1 MSDVEHLLVGGS
13 SLRTPMSLQDFDAL
27 GEVKHHEWYEGLCI
41 VNPPTRRHARA
52 VNRLQRLIEP
62 ACPAT
67 HEVLAGW
74 GWEASPIE
82 RFEPDLMIAD
92 RSAPD
97 TDMLR
102 LPPPL
107 LVVEVCSPST
117 RADDWGKKRVAY
129 GRAGAAWYWII
140 DLDVPEIVFLR
151 NEGGELVEV
160 GRYRARTTAPG
171 PVVVEVDL
179 RALATL

>member
-1 MSDVEHLLVGGS
+1 
-13 SLRTPMSLQDFDAL
+13 MSLQDFDAL
-27 GEVKHHEWYEGLCI
+27 GEVKHHEWYAGLCV
-41 VNPPTRRHARA
+41 VNPRTRRHARA
-52 VNRLQRLIEP
+52 VNYLQRLIEP
-62 ACPAT
+62 ACPPT
-67 HEVLAGW
+67 HEVLVGW
-74 GWEASPIE
+74 GWEASALE
-82 RFEPDLMIAD
+82 RFEPDLMITD

-117 RADDWGKKRVAY
+117 RADDWGTKRLSY
-129 GRAGAAWYWII
+129 GGAGAAWYWIV